1 MIYHHAYHEAFKERV
16 PYNVTLV
23 ELDEGPRLITNIV
36 NPEAGIEGRAAGDTE
51 NRGRARRRAR
61 ALRTDMSQQVVIV
74 TGGSRGIGAA
84 TARLLGEQKASVVV
98 NYRSREGQADA
109 VVRDIEASGGRAIAV
124 QGDMG
129 NEDDI
134 LRLFAETDRA
144 FGPLTGLVNNAGVVG
159 GQKRRIDAITFDG
172 AMDVLRVNVVGP
184 LICAREAIR
193 RMSTKTGGKGGA
205 IVNVSSLGALT
216 GSPNAFI
223 DYAASKGAL
232 DTMTIGLAAETAG
245 CGIRVNAVRPGLIDT
260 EIHNEV
266 GIPDRVK
273 RFGPKMPIGRAGDA
287 REVAEAI
294 VWLLSDKASYITG
307 DFINVT
313 GGAR

>member
-1 MIYHHAYHEAFKERV
+1 M
-16 PYNVTLV
+16 T
-23 ELDEGPRLITNIV
+23 GQIV
-36 NPEAGIEGRAAGDTE
+36 
-51 NRGRARRRAR
+51 
-61 ALRTDMSQQVVIV
+61 LV

-84 TARLLGEQKASVVV
+84 TARLLGAEKAAVVV
-98 NYRSREGQADA
+98 NYRRAKAEAES
-109 VVRDIEASGGRAIAV
+109 VVGDIESSGGRALAV

-129 NEDDI
+129 NEADI
-134 LRLFAETDRA
+134 LRLFAEADRA
-144 FGPLTGLVNNAGVVG
+144 FGRLTGLVNNAGIVG
-159 GQKRRIDAITFDG
+159 GQKRRIDAITFAG
-172 AMDVLRVNVVGP
+172 AMEVMRTNLVGP
-184 LICAREAIR
+184 LICAREAIA
-193 RMSTKTGGKGGA
+193 RMSTKTGGRGGA
-205 IVNVSSLGALT
+205 IVNVSSYGALT

-232 DTMTIGLAAETAG
+232 DTMTIGLAAETAD

-260 EIHNEV
+260 EIHHEV

-273 RFGPKMPIGRAGDA
+273 RFGPKMPIGRAGEA

-294 VWLLSDKASYITG
+294 VWLLSDKASYVTG

>member
-1 MIYHHAYHEAFKERV
+1 
-16 PYNVTLV
+16 
-23 ELDEGPRLITNIV
+23 
-36 NPEAGIEGRAAGDTE
+36 
-51 NRGRARRRAR
+51 
-61 ALRTDMSQQVVIV
+61 MSRQIIIV
-74 TGGSRGIGAA
+74 TGASRGIGAA
-84 TARLLGEQKASVVV
+84 TARLLGREKAAVVV
-98 NYRSREGQADA
+98 NYRNAETEAAA
-109 VVRDIEASGGRAIAV
+109 VVCDIKASGGDAVAV

-129 NEDDI
+129 NENDI
-134 LRLFAETDRA
+134 LRLFAETDHA
-144 FGPLTGLVNNAGVVG
+144 FGPLTGLVNNAGIVG

-172 AMDVLRVNVVGP
+172 AMEVMRVNVAGP
-184 LICAREAIR
+184 LLCAREAIR
-193 RMSTKTGGKGGA
+193 RMSIKTGGKGGA

-232 DTMTIGLAAETAG
+232 DTMTIGLAAETAD

-260 EIHNEV
+260 DIHNEV

-273 RFGPKMPIGRAGDA
+273 RFGPKMPVGRAGEA

-294 VWLLSDKASYITG
+294 VWLLSDKASYVTG

>member
-1 MIYHHAYHEAFKERV
+1 
-16 PYNVTLV
+16 
-23 ELDEGPRLITNIV
+23 
-36 NPEAGIEGRAAGDTE
+36 
-51 NRGRARRRAR
+51 
-61 ALRTDMSQQVVIV
+61 MSQIVIV

-84 TARLLGEQKASVVV
+84 TARLLGREKASVAV
-98 NYRSREGQADA
+98 NYRKAKEEANA
-109 VVRDIEASGGRAIAV
+109 VVRDIEASGGRALAV
-124 QGDMG
+124 QGDTG
-129 NEDDI
+129 NEADMM
-134 LRLFAETDRA
+134 RLFAEAERA
-144 FGPLTGLVNNAGVVG
+144 FGPLTGLVNNAGIVG
-159 GQKRRIDAITFDG
+159 GQKRRIDAITFAG
-172 AMDVLRVNVVGP
+172 AMEVMRTNVVGP

-193 RMSTKTGGKGGA
+193 RMSTKAGGKGGA

-232 DTMTIGLAAETAG
+232 DTMTIGLAAETAD

-273 RFGPKMPIGRAGDA
+273 RFGPKMPIGRAGEA

-294 VWLLSDKASYITG
+294 VWLLSEKASYVTG

>member
-1 MIYHHAYHEAFKERV
+1 
-16 PYNVTLV
+16 
-23 ELDEGPRLITNIV
+23 
-36 NPEAGIEGRAAGDTE
+36 
-51 NRGRARRRAR
+51 
-61 ALRTDMSQQVVIV
+61 MSQQIVIV
-74 TGGSRGIGAA
+74 TGASRGIGAA
-84 TARLLGEQKASVVV
+84 TARLLGHEKAAVVV
-98 NYRSREGQADA
+98 NYRNAKDQADSVA
-109 VVRDIEASGGRAIAV
+109 NDIEASGGRAVAV

-129 NEDDI
+129 NEADI
-134 LRLFAETDRA
+134 LRLFAVTDRA
-144 FGPLTGLVNNAGVVG
+144 FGPLTGLVNNAGIVG
-159 GQKRRIDAITFDG
+159 GQKRRIDAITFAG
-172 AMDVLRVNVVGP
+172 AMDVMRVNVAGP
-184 LICAREAIR
+184 LLCAREAIR
-193 RMSTKTGGKGGA
+193 RMSTKSGGKGGA

-232 DTMTIGLAAETAG
+232 DTMTIGLAAETAD

-273 RFGPKMPIGRAGDA
+273 RFGPKMPVGRAGDA

-294 VWLLSDKASYITG
+294 VWLLSDKASYVTG

>member
-1 MIYHHAYHEAFKERV
+1 M
-16 PYNVTLV
+16 
-23 ELDEGPRLITNIV
+23 
-36 NPEAGIEGRAAGDTE
+36 TE
-51 NRGRARRRAR
+51 II
-61 ALRTDMSQQVVIV
+61 IV

-84 TARLLGEQKASVVV
+84 TARLLGEQKATVVV
-98 NYRSREGQADA
+98 NYRKAKAEADA
-109 VVRDIEASGGRAIAV
+109 VVRDVESSGGRAIAV

-134 LRLFAETDRA
+134 LRLFAETDRV
-144 FGPLTGLVNNAGVVG
+144 FGSLTGLVNNAGIVG
-159 GQKRRIDAITFDG
+159 GQKRRVDAITFAG
-172 AMDVLRVNVVGP
+172 AMEVMRTNVVGP
-184 LICAREAIR
+184 LVCAREAIK
-193 RMSTKTGGKGGA
+193 RMSTKSGGKGGA
-205 IVNVSSLGALT
+205 IVNVSSYGALT

-232 DTMTIGLAAETAG
+232 DTMTIGLAAETAD

-273 RFGPKMPIGRAGDA
+273 RFGPKMPIGRAGEA

-294 VWLLSDKASYITG
+294 VWLLSDKASYVTG

>member
-1 MIYHHAYHEAFKERV
+1 
-16 PYNVTLV
+16 
-23 ELDEGPRLITNIV
+23 
-36 NPEAGIEGRAAGDTE
+36 
-51 NRGRARRRAR
+51 
-61 ALRTDMSQQVVIV
+61 MSQVVIV

-84 TARLLGEQKASVVV
+84 TARLLGAEKAAVVV
-98 NYRSREGQADA
+98 NYRRANAEADA

-129 NEDDI
+129 REDDI
-134 LRLFAETDRA
+134 LRLFAETDRV
-144 FGPLTGLVNNAGVVG
+144 FGPLTGLVNNAGIVG
-159 GQKRRIDAITFDG
+159 GQKRRVDAITFAG
-172 AMDVLRVNVVGP
+172 AMEVMRTNLVGP
-184 LICAREAIR
+184 LVCAREAIK
-193 RMSTKTGGKGGA
+193 RMSTKSGGKGGA
-205 IVNVSSLGALT
+205 IVNVSSYGALT
-216 GSPNAFI
+216 GSPHGFI

-232 DTMTIGLAAETAG
+232 DTMTIGLAAETAD

-266 GIPDRVK
+266 VFPDRVK
-273 RFGPKMPIGRAGDA
+273 RFGPKMPIGRAGEA

-294 VWLLSDKASYITG
+294 VWLLSDKASYVTG

>member
-1 MIYHHAYHEAFKERV
+1 
-16 PYNVTLV
+16 
-23 ELDEGPRLITNIV
+23 
-36 NPEAGIEGRAAGDTE
+36 
-51 NRGRARRRAR
+51 
-61 ALRTDMSQQVVIV
+61 MSQVVIV

-98 NYRSREGQADA
+98 NYRAAKEQADA

-129 NEDDI
+129 NEADI
-134 LRLFAETDRA
+134 VRVFAETDRA

-159 GQKRRIDAITFDG
+159 GQKRRIDSITFDG
-172 AMDVLRVNVVGP
+172 AMDVLRVNVAGP
-184 LICAREAIR
+184 LMCAREAIR

-232 DTMTIGLAAETAG
+232 DTMTIGLAAETAD

-260 EIHNEV
+260 EIHDDV

-294 VWLLSDKASYITG
+294 VWLLSDRASYITG

>member
-1 MIYHHAYHEAFKERV
+1 M
-16 PYNVTLV
+16 
-23 ELDEGPRLITNIV
+23 
-36 NPEAGIEGRAAGDTE
+36 TE
-51 NRGRARRRAR
+51 I
-61 ALRTDMSQQVVIV
+61 VIV

-84 TARLLGEQKASVVV
+84 TARLLGEQKATVVV
-98 NYRSREGQADA
+98 NYRKAKAEADA
-109 VVRDIEASGGRAIAV
+109 VVRDVESSGGRAIAV

-134 LRLFAETDRA
+134 LRLFAETDRV
-144 FGPLTGLVNNAGVVG
+144 FGSLTGLVNNAGIVG
-159 GQKRRIDAITFDG
+159 GQKRRVDAITFAG
-172 AMDVLRVNVVGP
+172 AMEVMRTNVVGP
-184 LICAREAIR
+184 LVCAREAIK
-193 RMSTKTGGKGGA
+193 RMSTKSGGKGGA
-205 IVNVSSLGALT
+205 IVNVSSYGALT

-232 DTMTIGLAAETAG
+232 DTMTIGLAAETAD
-245 CGIRVNAVRPGLIDT
+245 CGIRGNAVRPGLIDT

-273 RFGPKMPIGRAGDA
+273 RFGPKMPIGRAGEA

-294 VWLLSDKASYITG
+294 VWLLSAKASYVTG

>member
-1 MIYHHAYHEAFKERV
+1 
-16 PYNVTLV
+16 
-23 ELDEGPRLITNIV
+23 
-36 NPEAGIEGRAAGDTE
+36 
-51 NRGRARRRAR
+51 
-61 ALRTDMSQQVVIV
+61 MSQVVIV

-84 TARLLGEQKASVVV
+84 TARLLGREKAAVVI
-98 NYRSREGQADA
+98 NYRQAKAEAEA

-129 NEDDI
+129 SEDDI
-134 LRLFAETDRA
+134 LRVFAETDRA

-159 GQKRRIDAITFDG
+159 GQKRRIDAITFAG
-172 AMDVLRVNVVGP
+172 AMEVMRVNVAGP
-184 LICAREAIR
+184 LLCAREAIR

-216 GSPNAFI
+216 GSANAFI

-232 DTMTIGLAAETAG
+232 DTMTIGLAAETAD

-287 REVAEAI
+287 REVAEAV

>member
-1 MIYHHAYHEAFKERV
+1 
-16 PYNVTLV
+16 
-23 ELDEGPRLITNIV
+23 
-36 NPEAGIEGRAAGDTE
+36 
-51 NRGRARRRAR
+51 
-61 ALRTDMSQQVVIV
+61 MSQIVIV
-74 TGGSRGIGAA
+74 TGASRGIGAA
-84 TARLLGEQKASVVV
+84 TARLLGRDGASVVV
-98 NYRSREGQADA
+98 NFRAARPAADA
-109 VVRDIEASGGRAIAV
+109 VVRDIEASGGKAIAV

-134 LRLFAETDRA
+134 LRMFAETDRV

-159 GQKRRIDAITFDG
+159 GQKRRIDAIRFAD
-172 AMDVLRVNVVGP
+172 AMDVLRVNVAGP
-184 LICAREAIR
+184 LVCAREAIR
-193 RMSTKTGGKGGA
+193 RMSTKDGGKGGA

-232 DTMTIGLAAETAG
+232 DTMTLGLAAETAG

-260 EIHNEV
+260 DIHDAV

-273 RFGPKMPIGRAGDA
+273 RFGPKMPIGRAGEA
-287 REVAEAI
+287 SEVAEAI
-294 VWLLSDKASYITG
+294 VWLLSDKASYVTG
-307 DFINVT
+307 EFINVT

>member
-1 MIYHHAYHEAFKERV
+1 
-16 PYNVTLV
+16 
-23 ELDEGPRLITNIV
+23 
-36 NPEAGIEGRAAGDTE
+36 
-51 NRGRARRRAR
+51 
-61 ALRTDMSQQVVIV
+61 MSQQVVII
-74 TGGSRGIGAA
+74 TGASRGIGAA

-98 NYRSREGQADA
+98 NYRAAKEQADSI
-109 VVRDIEASGGRAIAV
+109 VSDIGASGGRAMAV
-124 QGDMG
+124 RGDMG
-129 NEDDI
+129 NEADI
-134 LRLFAETDRA
+134 LRLFAEADRA
-144 FGPLTGLVNNAGVVG
+144 FGPLTGLVNNAGIVG
-159 GQKRRIDAITFDG
+159 GQKRRIDAITFEG
-172 AMDVLRVNVVGP
+172 AMDVMRVNVAGP
-184 LICAREAIR
+184 LLCAREAIR
-193 RMSTKTGGKGGA
+193 RMSTKSGGKGGA

-232 DTMTIGLAAETAG
+232 DTMTIGLAAETAD

-273 RFGPKMPIGRAGDA
+273 RFGPKMPIGRAGEA

-294 VWLLSDKASYITG
+294 VWLLSEKASYVTG

>member
-1 MIYHHAYHEAFKERV
+1 M
-16 PYNVTLV
+16 N
-23 ELDEGPRLITNIV
+23 N
-36 NPEAGIEGRAAGDTE
+36 
-51 NRGRARRRAR
+51 
-61 ALRTDMSQQVVIV
+61 QVVIV
-74 TGGSRGIGAA
+74 TGASRGIGAA
-84 TARLLGEQKASVVV
+84 TARLLGRQHASVVV
-98 NYRSREGQADA
+98 NYRNAKEKAEA
-109 VVRDIEASGGRAIAV
+109 VARDIEAAGGRAIAV

-129 NEDDI
+129 SEDDI

-144 FGPLTGLVNNAGVVG
+144 FGALTGLVNNAGVVG
-159 GQKRRIDAITFDG
+159 GQKRRIDAITFAG
-172 AMDVLRVNVVGP
+172 VMDVMRVNVAGP
-184 LICAREAIR
+184 LLCAREAIR
-193 RMSTKTGGKGGA
+193 RMSTKNGGNGGA

-232 DTMTIGLAAETAG
+232 DTVTVGLAAETAD

-273 RFGPKMPIGRAGDA
+273 RFGPKMPVGRAGEP

-294 VWLLSDKASYITG
+294 VWLLSGKASYVTG
-307 DFINVT
+307 EFINVT

>member
-1 MIYHHAYHEAFKERV
+1 MR
-16 PYNVTLV
+16 
-23 ELDEGPRLITNIV
+23 
-36 NPEAGIEGRAAGDTE
+36 
-51 NRGRARRRAR
+51 
-61 ALRTDMSQQVVIV
+61 QVVIV
-74 TGGSRGIGAA
+74 TGASRGIGAA
-84 TARLLGEQKASVVV
+84 TARLLGHKKAAVVV
-98 NYRSREGQADA
+98 NYRNARAEADA
-109 VVRDIEASGGRAIAV
+109 VVRDIKASGGDAIAV

-144 FGPLTGLVNNAGVVG
+144 FGALTGLVNNAGVVG
-159 GQKRRIDAITFDG
+159 GQKRRIDAITFTG
-172 AMDVLRVNVVGP
+172 AMDVMRVNVVGP
-184 LICAREAIR
+184 LLCAREAIR

-216 GSPNAFI
+216 GSPYAFI

-232 DTMTIGLAAETAG
+232 DTMTIGLAAETAD

-273 RFGPKMPIGRAGDA
+273 RFGPKMPVGRAGEA

-294 VWLLSDKASYITG
+294 AWLLSDKASYVTG
-307 DFINVT
+307 TFIDVT

>member
-1 MIYHHAYHEAFKERV
+1 
-16 PYNVTLV
+16 
-23 ELDEGPRLITNIV
+23 
-36 NPEAGIEGRAAGDTE
+36 
-51 NRGRARRRAR
+51 
-61 ALRTDMSQQVVIV
+61 MSQVVIV

-98 NYRSREGQADA
+98 NYRAARDQADA
-109 VVRDIEASGGRAIAV
+109 LVRDIGSSGGRAIAV

-134 LRLFAETDRA
+134 LRVFAETDRA

-159 GQKRRIDAITFDG
+159 GRKRRIDAITFDG
-172 AMDVLRVNVVGP
+172 AMEVMRVNVAGP
-184 LICAREAIR
+184 LLCAREAIR

-232 DTMTIGLAAETAG
+232 DTITIGLAAETVD

-294 VWLLSDKASYITG
+294 VWLLSDKASYVTG

>member
-1 MIYHHAYHEAFKERV
+1 
-16 PYNVTLV
+16 
-23 ELDEGPRLITNIV
+23 
-36 NPEAGIEGRAAGDTE
+36 
-51 NRGRARRRAR
+51 
-61 ALRTDMSQQVVIV
+61 MSQQVVIV
-74 TGGSRGIGAA
+74 TGASRGIGAA

-98 NYRSREGQADA
+98 NYRAAKDQADS
-109 VVRDIEASGGRAIAV
+109 VVSDIKSSGGCAIAV
-124 QGDMG
+124 QGDMA
-129 NEDDI
+129 NEADI

-144 FGPLTGLVNNAGVVG
+144 FGPLTGFVNNAGVVG
-159 GQKRRIDAITFDG
+159 GQKRRIDAITFDA
-172 AMDVLRVNVVGP
+172 AMEVMRVNIVGP
-184 LICAREAIR
+184 LLCAREAIR
-193 RMSTKTGGKGGA
+193 RMSTKAGGKGGA

-232 DTMTIGLAAETAG
+232 DTMTIGLAAETAD

-260 EIHNEV
+260 EIHNDV